1 MFSICYS
8 LSTLKIKTM
17 CSILD
22 LHPIPAF
29 SLPAP
34 GASNSK
40 TTEESASP
48 QPVSGGLRSAAKEKT
63 GEIDISFT
71 LDFWDSFDSSRTLL
85 GRKKFTVEEIQVER
99 VLHFGDLIA
108 IADKLIQR
116 RKWAIQQ
123 INPDDF
129 WVKSKQKFEFRYF
142 YKDSRIK
149 VDWPFPEETSI
160 ALLAETVLRQKGLKR
175 KIVSDKKT
183 FPTKNTSNTR
193 KRNQENLSA
202 NSKIGMQKR
211 LVKLTHW
218 A

>member
-1 MFSICYS
+1 M
-8 LSTLKIKTM
+8 
-17 CSILD
+17 
-22 LHPIPAF
+22 
-29 SLPAP
+29 
-34 GASNSK
+34 
-40 TTEESASP
+40 
-48 QPVSGGLRSAAKEKT
+48 
-63 GEIDISFT
+63 
-71 LDFWDSFDSSRTLL
+71 
-85 GRKKFTVEEIQVER
+85 GRKKFTVEEIHVER
-99 VLHFGDLIA
+99 VVHFGDLIA
-108 IADKLIQR
+108 IADKIIKL
-116 RKWAIQQ
+116 RKWKIQQ

-149 VDWPFPEETSI
+149 VDWPIPEETSI